1 MSMADMTVAELI
13 EVLQDADPE
22 SLVRIAFQPS
32 YPLRASVAS
41 VALPDEMDG
50 SEGFVWIAASA
61 SVPYMENP
69 YAPSAAWEAR

>member
-13 EVLQDADPE
+13 EVLQDADPDCN
-22 SLVRIAFQPS
+22 VRIAYQPT
-32 YPLRASVAS
+32 YPLRATVAT

-69 YAPSAAWEAR
+69 YAPSDAWEVR